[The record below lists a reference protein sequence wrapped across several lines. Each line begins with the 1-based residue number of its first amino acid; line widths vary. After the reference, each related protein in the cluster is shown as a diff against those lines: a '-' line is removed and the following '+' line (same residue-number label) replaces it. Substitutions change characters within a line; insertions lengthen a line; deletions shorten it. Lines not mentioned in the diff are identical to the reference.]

1 MPDKDINRR
10 KFIKLA
16 AMGTGV
22 AGLGTAAPAAILNDG
37 SGKPPKLSDHEALAY
52 EKLDA
57 KRIRCT
63 LCPRECEVADRERGY
78 CGVREN
84 QGGTY
89 KTLVYSRPCAV
100 HIDPIEKK
108 PLFHFLP
115 GERALSIATAG
126 CNVECQFCQN
136 WRISQFRPEQVDSV
150 YAPPKE
156 IARAAAESQSKAIA
170 YTYSEPVIFY
180 EYALDCARE
189 GNKKGVK
196 SVFISNG
203 YINPDPMRE
212 LCKELSAVKVDL
224 KAFTESFYEKYVRG
238 ELDPVLRTLELLA
251 EQGMHTEIVVLL
263 IPGLNDGPDE
273 IREMSAWIKKNLG
286 PDVPLHF
293 TRFYPTYR
301 MKNLSRTP
309 ISTLETARDVAVAEG
324 LNFVYVGNVPGHKH
338 ESTYCPGCG
347 ERIIY
352 RYGHKILKNR
362 VSGGKCEN
370 CGTEIPGVWTS

>member
-1 MPDKDINRR
+1 MQEKDINRR

-16 AMGTGV
+16 ALGTGA
-22 AGLGTAAPAAILNDG
+22 AGLGAPVPAAVDVG
-37 SGKPPKLSDHEALAY
+37 DSDKPSKLSDYEALAY
-52 EKLDA
+52 KKLDA
-57 KRIRCT
+57 KRVRCT

-89 KTLVYSRPCAV
+89 KTLVHSRPCAV

-115 GERALSIATAG
+115 GERALSLATAG

-150 YAPPKE
+150 YAPPRD
-156 IARAAAESQSKAIA
+156 IARAAAGSDCKAIA

-189 GNKKGVK
+189 GNEKGVK

-212 LCKELSAVKVDL
+212 LCKHLSAVKIDL
-224 KAFTESFYEKYVRG
+224 KAFTEDFYEEYVRG
-238 ELDPVLRTLELLA
+238 ELQPVLRTLELLK
-251 EQGMHTEIVVLL
+251 EEGMHTEIVVLL
-263 IPGLNDGPDE
+263 IPGLNDSPDE
-273 IREMSAWIKKNLG
+273 VRKMSAWIKKNLG
-286 PDVPLHF
+286 TDVPLHF

-301 MKNLSRTP
+301 MKNLSKTP
-309 ISTLETARDVAVAEG
+309 ISTLEKAHDVAVAEG
-324 LNFVYVGNVPGHKH
+324 LKFVYVGNVPGH
-338 ESTYCPGCG
+338 EYGSTYCPECG

-352 RYGHKILKNR
+352 RYGHKIINNR
-362 VSGGKCEN
+362 VSGGKCEE
-370 CGTEIPGVWTS
+370 CGATISGVWAS

>member
-1 MPDKDINRR
+1 MQEKDINRR

-16 AMGTGV
+16 ALGTGA
-22 AGLGTAAPAAILNDG
+22 AGFGASLPGAVDIGDT
-37 SGKPPKLSDHEALAY
+37 GKPPKLSNHEALAY

-57 KRIRCT
+57 KRVRCV

-84 QGGTY
+84 RGGTY
-89 KTLVYSRPCAV
+89 KTLVHSRPCAV

-136 WRISQFRPEQVDSV
+136 WRISQFRPEQVDSM
-150 YAPPKE
+150 YAPPTD
-156 IARAAAESQSKAIA
+156 IAQAAAGSDCRAIA

-212 LCKELSAVKVDL
+212 LCKELAAVKVDL
-224 KAFTESFYEKYVRG
+224 KAFTEEFYDKYVRG
-238 ELDPVLRTLELLA
+238 EFEPVLRTLELLK
-251 EQGMHTEIVVLL
+251 EEGMHTEIVVLL
-263 IPGLNDGPDE
+263 IPGLNDSPDD
-273 IREMSAWIKKNLG
+273 IREMAVWIKKNLG
-286 PDVPLHF
+286 ADVPLHF

-301 MKNLSRTP
+301 MKNLSKTP
-309 ISTLETARDVAVAEG
+309 ISTLEKAHDVAVEEG
-324 LNFVYVGNVPGHKH
+324 LKFVYVGNAPGHEY
-338 ESTYCPGCG
+338 ESTYCPGCE

-352 RYGHKILKNR
+352 RYGHKIIRNR
-362 VSGGKCEN
+362 ISGGKCEN
-370 CGTEIPGVWTS
+370 CGTAIPGVWGS